1 MIRTLKIEDIHPRN
15 DTDYVLNKI
24 REFLNSCD
32 PGVDRPDLKIS
43 AAER

>member
-1 MIRTLKIEDIHPRN
+1 MIRTLKIEDINSRD

-32 PGVDRPDLKIS
+32 PSDRPDLKIS
-43 AAER
+43 VAQ